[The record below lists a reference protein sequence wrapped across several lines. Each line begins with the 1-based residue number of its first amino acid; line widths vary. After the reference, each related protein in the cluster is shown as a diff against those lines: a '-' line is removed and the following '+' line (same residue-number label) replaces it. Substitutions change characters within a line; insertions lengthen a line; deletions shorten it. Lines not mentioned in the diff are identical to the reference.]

1 MGKKLAPPAAT
12 LGASEDAKQPASMHL
27 HDHHL
32 DQLGMKKLPGVG
44 DVVPMMVHGRVTSV
58 SDHGDGGGRHV
69 SMDLDKMVVKAKQR
83 AAREGHIEEGNLEG
97 AKAAMDQAL
106 DSEEMSKSAN
116 KKHGKAVGRKP
127 M

>member
-1 MGKKLAPPAAT
+1 MGKPTKAPAAT
-12 LGASEDAKQPASMHL
+12 LGTSEDAKQPASMHL

-44 DVVPMMVHGRVTSV
+44 DVIPMQVHGRVTSV

-83 AAREGHIEEGNLEG
+83 ASKEGHIEEGNLEG

-106 DSEEMSKSAN
+106 DEEEGREKGRR
-116 KKHGKAVGRKP
+116 KK
-127 M
+127 

>member
-1 MGKKLAPPAAT
+1 MAKKSSPPAAT

-44 DVVPMMVHGRVTSV
+44 DVIPMQVHGRVTSV

-69 SMDLDKMVVKAKQR
+69 SMDLDKMVMKAKKR
-83 AAREGHIEEGNLEG
+83 ASQEGHIKEGNLEG

-106 DSEEMSKSAN
+106 DEQEMSKPAN
-116 KKHGKAVGRKP
+116 KKHAKEMGRKP
-127 M
+127 